1 MSFVHAPNVECALG
15 KHTMV
20 QNAMRI
26 GFESALAER
35 VKQLGESGFTSA
47 DEMAEWTGKMLLLS
61 GGKNSIKW
69 TNDGTDGTPLYWP
82 SVVVW
87 RPAHKASYYLEG
99 AGNDFHPAFKAG
111 TNMYPGYWAGKYA
124 GPYVTSNSKTLLLSL
139 PNFDGKV
146 NALTG
151 EQVNT
156 TYDTSVTYGTAGGN
170 GSHSITNTEW
180 MEIALDCYNS
190 GFQPKGNND
199 YGHDVGDPYT
209 PEYYGVPSYWES
221 SRIGRVLNGSG
232 PLSWFHDG
240 SPWGVWGMNGNFHE
254 ITTGLRQKAGEIQ
267 VIANNDAALYDCD
280 HSGATGPWKGI
291 LQDGNLVAPG
301 AEGTLKYDA
310 LSKITISTSVTVR
323 TTDPKGHTF
332 GTVTAADGV
341 TIPKIAQLL
350 GIAPIGT
357 EEQHGGDYI
366 YIRNDA
372 GGTQSETVA
381 RRGGLWKNNTPNG
394 VFFLGLHYQRS
405 LMLNHYGAR
414 LAFL

>member
-26 GFESALAER
+26 GFESALTER
-35 VKQLGESGFTSA
+35 VKQLGENGFTSA

-87 RPAHKASYYLEG
+87 RPAHKAGYYLDG
-99 AGNDFHPAFKAG
+99 AGDDFHPAFKAG
-111 TNMYPGYWAGKYA
+111 ANMYPGYWAGKYA

-139 PNFDGKV
+139 PNFDGKT

-151 EQVNT
+151 AKVDTN
-156 TYDTSVTYGTAGGN
+156 YDTSVTYGTAGGN
-170 GSHSITNTEW
+170 GSHSITNTEY

-190 GFQPKGNND
+190 GFQPKGNNS
-199 YGHDVGDPYT
+199 YGKDASDPEA
-209 PEYYGVPSYWES
+209 PEYYGVPSSWWD
-221 SRIGRVLNGSG
+221 GKTLLVLNGLG

-240 SPWGVWGMNGNFHE
+240 SPWGVWGMNGNFNDV
-254 ITTGLRQKAGEIQ
+254 TTGFRQKAGEIQ
-267 VIANNDAALYDCD
+267 VLANNDAALSDCD
-280 HSGATGPWKGI
+280 HSDATGPWKGI
-291 LQDGNLVAPG
+291 LQDGSLVDPG
-301 AEGTLKYDA
+301 TEGTLKYDA
-310 LSKITISTSVTVR
+310 LPVFTISTSVTTR
-323 TTDPKGHTF
+323 TTTSKYNSF
-332 GTVTAADGV
+332 GTVAAADGV

-357 EEQHGGDYI
+357 AAQHGSDSI

-372 GGTQSETVA
+372 EGTYSETLA
-381 RRGGLWKNNTPNG
+381 RRGGYWARSTQAG
-394 VFFLGLHYQRS
+394 VFFLSLDYHRS
-405 LMLNHYGAR
+405 RTSGDYGSR

>member
-1 MSFVHAPNVECALG
+1 MTIPNVECVLG
-15 KHTMV
+15 RHVMEQWAAAK
-20 QNAMRI
+20 
-26 GFESALAER
+26 GFEAALTER
-35 VKQLGESGFTSA
+35 VKQLGASGFTSK

-99 AGNDFHPAFKAG
+99 AGDNFHPAFKAG
-111 TNMYPGYWAGKYA
+111 TSMYPGYWAGKYA

-151 EQVNT
+151 VQVDT
-156 TYDTSVTYGTAGGN
+156 SYDTSVTYGTAGGN
-170 GSHSITNTEW
+170 GSHSITNAEW

-190 GFQPKGNND
+190 GFQPKGNNY
-199 YGHDVGDPYT
+199 YGRDIEDPDT
-209 PEYYGVPSYWES
+209 PEYYGVPSYWTGS
-221 SRIGRVLNGSG
+221 KIGRVLNGSG

-240 SPWGVWGMNGNFHE
+240 SPWGVWGMNGNFND
-254 ITTGLRQKAGEIQ
+254 ITTGFRQKAGEIQ
-267 VIANNDAALYDCD
+267 VLANNDAALSDCD
-280 HSGATGPWKGI
+280 HSDATGPWKAI
-291 LQDGNLVAPG
+291 LQDGSLVEPG
-301 AEGTLKYDA
+301 TEGTLKYDA
-310 LSKITISTSVTVR
+310 LSEVTISTSVTTR
-323 TTDPKGHTF
+323 TTTSKSNTF
-332 GTVTAADGV
+332 GTVAAADGV

-357 EEQHGGDYI
+357 DVQHGSDYI

-372 GGTQSETVA
+372 EGTFSETVA
-381 RRGGLWKNNTPNG
+381 RRGGSWQSETQSG
-394 VFFLGLHYQRS
+394 VFFLSLGSYRS
-405 LMLNHYGAR
+405 FTYPQLGSR

>member
-1 MSFVHAPNVECALG
+1 MTIPNVERVLG
-15 KHTMV
+15 RHVMEQWAAAK
-20 QNAMRI
+20 
-26 GFESALAER
+26 GFEAALVER

-69 TNDGTDGTPLYWP
+69 TDDGGDPKKYWP

-87 RPAHKASYYLEG
+87 RPAHKAGYYLDG
-99 AGNDFHPAFKAG
+99 AGDDFHPAFKAG

-124 GPYVTSNSKTLLLSL
+124 GPYVTSNAKTLLLSL

-151 EQVNT
+151 ATVDT
-156 TYDTSVTYGTAGGN
+156 DYDMSVTYGTAGGN
-170 GSHSITNTEW
+170 WSHSITNAEY

-190 GFQPKGNND
+190 GFQPKGNNSFGRD
-199 YGHDVGDPYT
+199 TGDPDT
-209 PEYYGVPSYWES
+209 PEYYGVPSFWFNS
-221 SRIGRVLNGSG
+221 KIARVLNGSG

-240 SPWGVWGMNGNFHE
+240 SPWGVWGMNGNFNDV
-254 ITTGLRQKAGEIQ
+254 TTGFRQKAGEIQ
-267 VIANNDAALYDCD
+267 VLANNDAALSDCD
-280 HSGATGPWKGI
+280 HSDDAGPWKAI
-291 LQDGNLVAPG
+291 LQDGSLVDPG
-301 AEGTLKYDA
+301 TEGTLKYDA
-310 LSKITISTSVTVR
+310 LDAITISTSVTTR
-323 TTDPKGHTF
+323 TTAPKSNTF
-332 GTVTAADGV
+332 GTVVAADGV

-357 EEQHGGDYI
+357 AVQHGSDYI

-372 GGTQSETVA
+372 EGTYSETVA
-381 RRGGLWKNNTPNG
+381 RRGGYWVSDTPGG
-394 VFFLGLHYQRS
+394 VFALYLSTYRS
-405 LMLNHYGAR
+405 DSYYRYGSR

>member
-1 MSFVHAPNVECALG
+1 MTIPNVECVLG
-15 KHTMV
+15 RHVMEQWAAAK
-20 QNAMRI
+20 
-26 GFESALAER
+26 GFEAALTER

-99 AGNDFHPAFKAG
+99 AGDNFHPAFKAG
-111 TNMYPGYWAGKYA
+111 TGIYPGYWAGKYG
-124 GPYVTSNSKTLLLSL
+124 GPYITSNDKTLLLSL

-151 EQVNT
+151 AQVNT
-156 TYDTSVTYGTAGGN
+156 NYDTSVTYGTAGGS
-170 GSHSITNTEW
+170 GSHSITNAEY

-190 GFQPKGNND
+190 GFQPKGNNW
-199 YGHDVGDPYT
+199 YGRDMGDPDT
-209 PEYYGVPSYWES
+209 PEYYGVPSYWS
-221 SRIGRVLNGSG
+221 SSKIGRVLNGSG

-240 SPWGVWGMNGNFHE
+240 SPWGVWGMNGNFNDV
-254 ITTGLRQKAGEIQ
+254 TTGLRQKAGEIQ
-267 VIANNDAALYDCD
+267 VIANNDAALSDCD
-280 HSGATGPWKGI
+280 HSDASVSWRAI
-291 LQDGNLVAPG
+291 LQDGSLVEPG
-301 AEGTLKYDA
+301 ADGTLKYDA
-310 LSKITISTSVTVR
+310 LDAITISTSVTTR
-323 TTDPKGHTF
+323 TTTSKSNTF
-332 GTVTAADGV
+332 GTVAAADGV

-357 EEQHGGDYI
+357 AAQHGSDYI

-372 GGTQSETVA
+372 EGTYSETVA
-381 RRGGLWKNNTPNG
+381 RRGGHWTGDALYG
-394 VFFLGLHYQRS
+394 VFYLLLVSYRS
-405 LMLNHYGAR
+405 YSGSRYGSR

>member
-1 MSFVHAPNVECALG
+1 MTIPNVECVLG
-15 KHTMV
+15 RHVMEQWAAAK
-20 QNAMRI
+20 
-26 GFESALAER
+26 GFEAALTER

-99 AGNDFHPAFKAG
+99 AGNGVHPAFKAG
-111 TNMYPGYWAGKYA
+111 VNVYPGYWAGKYA

-151 EQVNT
+151 AQVNT
-156 TYDTSVTYGTAGGN
+156 NYDTSVTYGTAGGN
-170 GSHSITNTEW
+170 GSHSITNTEY

-190 GFQPKGNND
+190 GFQPKGNNY
-199 YGHDVGDPYT
+199 YGRDTGDPDT
-209 PEYYGVPSYWES
+209 PEYYGVPSYWAS
-221 SRIGRVLNGSG
+221 SKIGRVLNGSG

-240 SPWGVWGMNGNFHE
+240 SPWGVWGMNGNFNTV
-254 ITTGLRQKAGEIQ
+254 TTGFRQKAGEIQ
-267 VIANNDAALYDCD
+267 VIANNDAALSDCD
-280 HSGATGPWKGI
+280 HSDASVSWRAI
-291 LQDGNLVAPG
+291 LQDGSLVEPG
-301 AEGTLKYDA
+301 ADGTLKYDA
-310 LSKITISTSVTVR
+310 LGAITISTSVTTR
-323 TTDPKGHTF
+323 TTTSKSNTF
-332 GTVTAADGV
+332 GTVAAADGV

-357 EEQHGGDYI
+357 AVQHGSDYI

-372 GGTQSETVA
+372 EGTYSETVA
-381 RRGGLWKNNTPNG
+381 RRGGAWNYSTQAG
-394 VFFLGLHYQRS
+394 VFALRLLYYRS
-405 LMLNHYGAR
+405 LTGTDVGSR

>member
-1 MSFVHAPNVECALG
+1 MTIPNVECVLG
-15 KHTMV
+15 RHVME
-20 QNAMRI
+20 QWAAAR
-26 GFESALAER
+26 GFEAALTER
-35 VKQLGESGFTSA
+35 VKQLGASGFTSA

-69 TNDGTDGTPLYWP
+69 TDDGGDPKKYWP

-87 RPAHKASYYLEG
+87 RPAHKAGYYLDG
-99 AGNDFHPAFKAG
+99 AGNSFHPAFKAG

-124 GPYVTSNSKTLLLSL
+124 GPYIESNAKTLLLSL

-151 EQVNT
+151 AQVAT
-156 TYDTSVTYGTAGGN
+156 DYDTSVTYGIAGGN

-190 GFQPKGNND
+190 GFQPKGDNREGRD
-199 YGHDVGDPYT
+199 TGDPDT
-209 PEYYGVPSYWES
+209 PEYYGVPSSWDAS
-221 SRIGRVLNGSG
+221 KPRRVLNGSG

-240 SPWGVWGMNGNFHE
+240 SPWGVWGMNGNFIE
-254 ITTGLRQKAGEIQ
+254 VTTGLRLKAGEIQ
-267 VIANNDAALYDCD
+267 VIGNNDAALSDCD
-280 HSGATGPWKGI
+280 HNDDTGPWKAI
-291 LQDGNLVAPG
+291 LQNGSLVAPG

-310 LSKITISTSVTVR
+310 LSAITISTSVTTR
-323 TTDPKGHTF
+323 TTGLKHHTF
-332 GTVTAADGV
+332 GTVVAADGV

-357 EEQHGGDYI
+357 AAQHGNDYI

-372 GGTQSETVA
+372 DGDYSETVP
-381 RRGGLWKNNTPNG
+381 RRGGYWGNNTQGG
-394 VFFLGLHYQRS
+394 VFCLHLNSSRS
-405 LMLNHYGAR
+405 YTDEISGSR
-414 LAFL
+414 IAFL

>member
-1 MSFVHAPNVECALG
+1 MTIPNVECVLG
-15 KHTMV
+15 RHVMEQWAAVK
-20 QNAMRI
+20 
-26 GFESALAER
+26 GFEAALVER
-35 VKQLGESGFTSA
+35 VKQLGASGFTSK

-69 TNDGTDGTPLYWP
+69 TNDGTDGTPIYWP

-99 AGNDFHPAFKAG
+99 AGDDFHPAFKAG
-111 TNMYPGYWAGKYA
+111 ENMYPGYWAGKYA

-139 PNFDGKV
+139 PGFDGKT

-151 EQVNT
+151 AQVDTN
-156 TYDTSVTYGTAGGN
+156 YDTSVTYGTAGGN
-170 GSHSITNTEW
+170 GSHSVTNAEY

-190 GFQPKGNND
+190 GFQPKGNNL
-199 YGHDVGDPYT
+199 YGKDSSDPNT
-209 PEYYGVPSYWES
+209 PEYYGVPSFWNAS
-221 SRIGRVLNGSG
+221 KIGRVLNGSG

-240 SPWGVWGMNGNFHE
+240 SPWGVWGLNGNFNE
-254 ITTGLRQKAGEIQ
+254 ITTGFRQKAGEIQ
-267 VIANNDAALYDCD
+267 VIANNDAALSDCD
-280 HSGATGPWKGI
+280 HSDASGPWKAI
-291 LQDGNLVAPG
+291 LQDGSLVEPG
-301 AEGTLKYDA
+301 TEGTLKYDA
-310 LSKITISTSVTVR
+310 LDAITISTSVTTR
-323 TTDPKGHTF
+323 TTASKYHTF

-357 EEQHGGDYI
+357 SVQHGNDYI

-372 GGTQSETVA
+372 EGTYSETVA
-381 RRGGLWKNNTPNG
+381 RRGGHWAHYTQAG
-394 VFFLGLHYQRS
+394 VFSLLLNYYRS
-405 LMLNHYGAR
+405 GASSGHGSR

>member
-15 KHTMV
+15 KHVMV

-26 GFESALAER
+26 GFESAVAER
-35 VKQLGESGFTSA
+35 VKELGANGFTSA

-99 AGNDFHPAFKAG
+99 AGDNFHPAFKAG
-111 TNMYPGYWAGKYA
+111 ANMYPGYWAGTYA
-124 GPYVTSNSKTLLLSL
+124 GPYITSNDKTLLLSL
-139 PNFDGKV
+139 PNFDGKR

-151 EQVNT
+151 ATVDT
-156 TYDTSVTYGTAGGN
+156 DYDTSVTYGTAGGN
-170 GSHSITNTEW
+170 GSHSITNAEY

-190 GFQPKGNND
+190 GFQPKGNNY
-199 YGHDVGDPYT
+199 YGRDTGDPDT
-209 PEYYGVPSYWES
+209 PEYYGVPSFWNES
-221 SRIGRVLNGSG
+221 KVARVLNGSG

-240 SPWGVWGMNGNFHE
+240 SPWGVWGMNGNFIE
-254 ITTGLRQKAGEIQ
+254 ITTGFRQKAGEIQ
-267 VIANNDAALYDCD
+267 VLANNDAALSDCD
-280 HSGATGPWKGI
+280 HSDTTGPWKAI
-291 LQDGNLVAPG
+291 LQNGSLVDPG
-301 AEGTLKYDA
+301 ADGTLKYDA
-310 LSKITISTSVTVR
+310 LSAITISTSVTTR
-323 TTDPKGHTF
+323 TTTLKSHTF
-332 GTVTAADGV
+332 GTVVAADGV

-357 EEQHGGDYI
+357 AVQHGNDYI
-366 YIRNDA
+366 YIRNDEE
-372 GGTQSETVA
+372 GTYSETVA
-381 RRGGLWKNNTPNG
+381 RRGGRWDTYTRGG
-394 VFFLGLHYQRS
+394 VFYLNLYDCRS
-405 LMLNHYGAR
+405 STDGGYGSR

>member
-26 GFESALAER
+26 GFESALTER
-35 VKQLGESGFTSA
+35 VKALGANGFTSA

-69 TNDGTDGTPLYWP
+69 TDDGGDPKKYWP

-111 TNMYPGYWAGKYA
+111 ANMYPGYWAGKYA
-124 GPYVTSNSKTLLLSL
+124 GPYITSNAKTLLLSL

-151 EQVNT
+151 AQVDT
-156 TYDTSVTYGTAGGN
+156 GYDTSVTYGTAGGN
-170 GSHSITNTEW
+170 GSHSITNAEY
-180 MEIALDCYNS
+180 MEIALDCYSS
-190 GFQPKGNND
+190 GFQPKGNNS
-199 YGHDVGDPYT
+199 YGKDASDPEA
-209 PEYYGVPSYWES
+209 PEYYGVPSNWWY
-221 SRIGRVLNGSG
+221 GKTLLVLNGSG

-240 SPWGVWGMNGNFHE
+240 SPWGVWGMNGNFSDV
-254 ITTGLRQKAGEIQ
+254 TTGLRQKAGEIQ
-267 VIANNDAALYDCD
+267 VIANNDAALSDCD
-280 HSGATGPWKGI
+280 HSDATGQWKAI
-291 LQDGNLVAPG
+291 LQDGSLVAPG
-301 AEGTLKYDA
+301 TEGTLKYDA
-310 LSKITISTSVTVR
+310 LSEVTISTSVTTR
-323 TTDPKGHTF
+323 TTTSKSNTF
-332 GTVTAADGV
+332 GTVAAADGV

-357 EEQHGGDYI
+357 AAQHGNDYI
-366 YIRNDA
+366 SIRNDA
-372 GGTQSETVA
+372 DGQYSETVA
-381 RRGGLWKNNTPNG
+381 RRGGYWADNTRIG
-394 VFFLGLHYQRS
+394 VFYLLLSGSRS
-405 LMLNHYGAR
+405 ITYYSHGSR

>member
-1 MSFVHAPNVECALG
+1 
-15 KHTMV
+15 MV

-26 GFESALAER
+26 GFESALTER
-35 VKQLGESGFTSA
+35 VKALGANGFTSA

-69 TNDGTDGTPLYWP
+69 TNDRTDGTPLYWP

-99 AGNDFHPAFKAG
+99 AGDNFHPAFKAG
-111 TNMYPGYWAGKYA
+111 TAMYPGYWAGKYA

-151 EQVNT
+151 AHVST
-156 TYDTSVTYGTAGGN
+156 GYDTSVTYGTAGGN
-170 GSHSITNTEW
+170 GSHSITNAEW
-180 MEIALDCYNS
+180 MEIALDCYVN
-190 GFQPKGNND
+190 GFRPKGNNN
-199 YGHDVGDPYT
+199 YGRDIGDPDT
-209 PEYYGVPSYWES
+209 PEYYGVPSSWTDS
-221 SRIGRVLNGSG
+221 NIRRVLNGWG

-254 ITTGLRQKAGEIQ
+254 ITTGFRQRAGEIQ
-267 VIANNDAALYDCD
+267 VIANNDAALFDCD
-280 HSGATGPWKGI
+280 HSDTSVSWRAI
-291 LQDGNLVAPG
+291 LQDGSLVAPG
-301 AEGTLKYDA
+301 TEETLKYDVP
-310 LSKITISTSVTVR
+310 SVITISTSVTKWSPSLR
-323 TTDPKGHTF
+323 NNTF
-332 GTVTAADGV
+332 GTVAVADGV

-357 EEQHGGDYI
+357 AVQHGNDHI

-372 GGTQSETVA
+372 EGTYSETVA
-381 RRGGLWKNNTPNG
+381 RRGGSWSYGDSSG
-394 VFFLGLHYQRS
+394 VFCLHLYTKRS
-405 LMLNHYGAR
+405 GTDVSYGSR

>member
-1 MSFVHAPNVECALG
+1 MTIPNVECVLG
-15 KHTMV
+15 RHVMEQWAATK
-20 QNAMRI
+20 
-26 GFESALAER
+26 GFEAALTER
-35 VKQLGESGFTSA
+35 VKQLGASGFTSA

-69 TNDGTDGTPLYWP
+69 TDDGGDTKKYWP

-99 AGNDFHPAFKAG
+99 AGDNFHPAFKAG
-111 TNMYPGYWAGKYA
+111 ANMYPGYWAGKYA
-124 GPYVTSNSKTLLLSL
+124 GPYITSNAKTLLLSL

-151 EQVNT
+151 AQVDT
-156 TYDTSVTYGTAGGN
+156 SYDTSVTYGTAGGN

-190 GFQPKGNND
+190 GFQPKGNNY
-199 YGHDVGDPYT
+199 YGRDTGDPAT
-209 PEYYGVPSYWES
+209 PEYYGVPSFWINS
-221 SRIGRVLNGSG
+221 KIGRVLNGSG

-240 SPWGVWGMNGNFHE
+240 SPWGVWGMNGNFND
-254 ITTGLRQKAGEIQ
+254 ITTGFRQKAGEIQ
-267 VIANNDAALYDCD
+267 VLANNDAALSDCD
-280 HSGATGPWKGI
+280 HSDATGPWKAI
-291 LQDGNLVAPG
+291 LQDGSLVEPG
-301 AEGTLKYDA
+301 TEGTLKYDA
-310 LSKITISTSVTVR
+310 LDAITISTSVTTR
-323 TTDPKGHTF
+323 TTAQKTNTF
-332 GTVTAADGV
+332 GTVVAADGV

-357 EEQHGGDYI
+357 AAQHGSDYI

-372 GGTQSETVA
+372 EGTYSETVA
-381 RRGGLWKNNTPNG
+381 RRGGYWGNYSRSG
-394 VFFLGLHYQRS
+394 VFYLFLNYYRS
-405 LMLNHYGAR
+405 HSNSDYGSR

>member
-1 MSFVHAPNVECALG
+1 MTIPNVECVLG
-15 KHTMV
+15 RHVMEQWAAVK
-20 QNAMRI
+20 
-26 GFESALAER
+26 GFEAALTER

-69 TNDGTDGTPLYWP
+69 TNDGTDETPLYWP

-99 AGNDFHPAFKAG
+99 AGDNFHPAFKAG
-111 TNMYPGYWAGKYA
+111 ENMYPGYWAGKYA

-151 EQVNT
+151 VQVDT
-156 TYDTSVTYGTAGGN
+156 GYDTSVTYGTAGGN
-170 GSHSITNTEW
+170 GSHSITNAEW

-190 GFQPKGNND
+190 GFQPKGNNW
-199 YGHDVGDPYT
+199 YGRDTGDPDT
-209 PEYYGVPSYWES
+209 PEYYGVPSYWS
-221 SRIGRVLNGSG
+221 ASKIGRVLNGLG

-240 SPWGVWGMNGNFHE
+240 SPWGVWGMNGNFND
-254 ITTGLRQKAGEIQ
+254 ITTGFRQKAGEIQ
-267 VIANNDAALYDCD
+267 VLANNDAALSDCD
-280 HSGATGPWKGI
+280 HSGATGPWKAI
-291 LQDGNLVAPG
+291 LQDGSLVEPG
-301 AEGTLKYDA
+301 TEGTLKYDA
-310 LSKITISTSVTVR
+310 LSAITISTSVTTR
-323 TTDPKGHTF
+323 TTVQKSNTF
-332 GTVTAADGV
+332 GEVAAADGV

-357 EEQHGGDYI
+357 AAQHGSDSI

-372 GGTQSETVA
+372 EGAYSETVA
-381 RRGGLWKNNTPNG
+381 RRGGNWLYKTQLG
-394 VFFLGLHYQRS
+394 VFSLSLGLTRPGKDIHNGS
-405 LMLNHYGAR
+405 R